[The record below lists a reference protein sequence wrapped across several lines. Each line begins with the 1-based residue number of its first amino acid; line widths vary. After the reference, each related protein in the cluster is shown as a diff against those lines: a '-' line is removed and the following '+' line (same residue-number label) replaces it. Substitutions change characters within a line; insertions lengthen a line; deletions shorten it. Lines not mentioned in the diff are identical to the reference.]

1 MDAAVKHAGR
11 VVGRMDGSVF
21 VRLADPTRH
30 MLRSPAA
37 WSHDNALLERLE
49 RAGCAAIRIEARNG
63 SGVWY
68 APLTVIRAKGFAVNR
83 PGWPPQTAL
92 ALPEWATV
100 EVRQATAADVAAMLQ
115 DVGGAS

>member
-1 MDAAVKHAGR
+1 MDAAVRHNGRIVGKMEGRTFVR
-11 VVGRMDGSVF
+11 VV
-21 VRLADPTRH
+21 DPERH

-49 RAGCAAIRIEARNG
+49 RAGCAAIRIDARNG

-83 PGWPPQTAL
+83 AGWPPQTAL
-92 ALPEWATV
+92 VLSEWATV
-100 EVRQATAADVAAMLQ
+100 EVRQATAADVAAMMTAIEAA
-115 DVGGAS
+115 G

>member
-1 MDAAVKHAGR
+1 
-11 VVGRMDGSVF
+11 MDGSTF

-100 EVRQATAADVAAMLQ
+100 EVRQATAVDVAAMVEAL
-115 DVGGAS
+115 DGGL